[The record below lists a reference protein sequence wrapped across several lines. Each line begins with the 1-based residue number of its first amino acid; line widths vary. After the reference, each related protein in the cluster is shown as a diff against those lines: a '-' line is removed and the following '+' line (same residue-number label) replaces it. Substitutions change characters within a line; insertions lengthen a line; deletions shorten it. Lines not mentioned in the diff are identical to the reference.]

1 MLIGAV
7 VMPLIGNSANASS
20 VSQTQ
25 PIYVEQPSKA
35 QMEKECAKDD
45 LETLASVSPVPILL
59 GCLVYTLEKGFS
71 KEKQ

>member
-1 MLIGAV
+1 MIKSIKNLMLIGAV

-35 QMEKECAKDD
+35 QIEKQCAKDD
-45 LETLASVSPVPILL
+45 MELL
-59 GCLVYTLEKGFS
+59 KKHQMVTMLVN
-71 KEKQ
+71 